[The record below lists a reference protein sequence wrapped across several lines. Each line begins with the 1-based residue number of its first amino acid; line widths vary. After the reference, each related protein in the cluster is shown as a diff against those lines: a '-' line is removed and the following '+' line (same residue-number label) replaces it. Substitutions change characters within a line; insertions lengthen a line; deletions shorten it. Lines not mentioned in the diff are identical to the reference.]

1 MNEEQKERLSVVGVA
16 GAWAQVCAQYQA
28 DDVSE
33 DVEKYFHG
41 VVVIDSAAKVSKSFE
56 TCK

>member
-1 MNEEQKERLSVVGVA
+1 MNKRNVSSVVGVA

-33 DVEKYFHG
+33 DVEKDFHCML
-41 VVVIDSAAKVSKSFE
+41 VIDSAAKVCKSFDM
-56 TCK
+56 CK

>member
-1 MNEEQKERLSVVGVA
+1 MNDEQKERLSVVGVA

-28 DDVSE
+28 DDVGE
-33 DVEKYFHG
+33 DVEKDFHCML
-41 VVVIDSAAKVSKSFE
+41 VIDSAAKISKSFE